1 MRIPIKAMK
10 TKPLKLLLCAL
21 ALTPALVFA
30 GGEPKGGHLWSPSGH
45 HVTITAG
52 DDIPDPVSVF
62 PIGVSAPNFSFVI
75 TDDES
80 NVLMYTDVNV
90 FDLDGAGAGTCR
102 IYGFAWSGEFDRPTG
117 VNVSELTATG
127 GSSLS
132 RNRITI
138 ERVGSSNVDGG
149 LVLNDRNGRGPIRLD
164 LADNPAPFRVYTSNR
179 ASTDTAYA
187 YIITDDDGM
196 VLAFPGGNTI
206 DLSGAPPGTCRVYG
220 ISYTG
225 TLDTTTGIHVTDVKA
240 DSDNQSLSWNSI
252 RADRLEGSKPSRR
265 RWGRR

>member
-1 MRIPIKAMK
+1 MT
-10 TKPLKLLLCAL
+10 TKPLKSLLCAL
-21 ALTPALVFA
+21 ALTPTLVVAESDSKA
-30 GGEPKGGHLWSPSGH
+30 GYLWSPSGH

-52 DDIPDPVSVF
+52 DDIPDPVAVF
-62 PIGVSAPNFSFVI
+62 PIGVSAPHFSFVI
-75 TDDES
+75 TDSES

-102 IYGFAWSGEFDRPTG
+102 IYGFAWSGDFDQPTG
-117 VNVSELTATG
+117 IPVSELTATG
-127 GSSLS
+127 GSSVS

-149 LVLNDRNGRGPIRLD
+149 LVLNDHNGRGPIRLYLSD
-164 LADNPAPFRVYTSNR
+164 QPAPFRVYTANR
-179 ASTDTAYA
+179 ASTDTGYA
-187 YIITDDDGM
+187 YIITDAEGM

-206 DLSGAPPGTCRVYG
+206 DLSGAPPGTCRVFG

-225 TLDTTTGIHVTDVKA
+225 TLDTTTGIHVTEVKS

-252 RADRLEGSKPSRR
+252 RADRFEGSKPTRRSKWRR
-265 RWGRR
+265 R